1 MNNLNVILTKKKI
14 GYNNI
19 MCKKVIIASV
29 LSVLLVIVIYNKSRV
44 ERFTANEYLD
54 TMDISNEMFSK
65 FCTKLRVLDKPNEFN
80 LLLIKMKEKEVK
92 KNRDL
97 IKELVK
103 EIDKTHRDIINSDI
117 SLQNIYKVDTH
128 LQAEQ
133 QGKVIDKALENIK
146 NRGSIIANLV

>member
-1 MNNLNVILTKKKI
+1 
-14 GYNNI
+14 

>member
-1 MNNLNVILTKKKI
+1 MNNLNVILTKKI